1 MKRFTQILNED
12 HAKHADEP
20 KKRTV
25 TVSENMVAPGS
36 TVTFYN
42 ISYKIKVK
50 TGYYGFRKTVGKVI
64 LTDISGVMK
73 PGLNAILGP
82 TGSGKSSLLDILAT
96 RKDPHGLTGEIL
108 INGFPQPPQFKC
120 MSGYVVQDDIVM
132 GTLTVR
138 ENLEFSAALRLPSS
152 MSSEEKKGRVDQVIV
167 ELDLTKVENAK
178 VGTQLTRGISG
189 GEKKR
194 VCIGLELITH
204 PPILFLDEP
213 TTGLD
218 SSTANSVMELL
229 KRMSV
234 SGKTIIFSIHQ
245 PRYSIFKLFD
255 SLTLLAAGK
264 LVYHGLADK
273 ALSYF
278 LSLGFDCEA
287 HNNPAD
293 FFMDIIN
300 GDSTGSSS
308 GKIDIRSS
316 DLEET
321 EGEAPSIAEILAKQ
335 YSQSAECIKMK
346 EKLKQLSLE
355 NKNRKTSFNLIP
367 YSTSFFHQLKWVS
380 RRTFKNLIGNPQNSI
395 AQICITTVLGI
406 AIGILFANVENDVTG
421 IQNRVGVLFFL
432 TTNQCLNSV
441 TTVELFITEKRIF
454 MHEYISGY
462 YRVSAYF
469 FSKILADMIPMRT
482 LPGII
487 FTCINYFII
496 GFKPTAEAFF
506 IMMITLILIAY
517 AASSLSLAIATGQ
530 SVSSVANL
538 LINICFVFMILF
550 SGLLV
555 NITTISPW
563 LLWLQYFSIT
573 RYGLNALQIN
583 EFTGLKFCKN
593 TTAGLNVT
601 CITPSPFTICTG
613 EEYLKIQGIDI
624 TRWGVCQNYV
634 ALVCMTVIFLAIA
647 YTKLRLL
654 KKYT

>member
-1 MKRFTQILNED
+1 M
-12 HAKHADEP
+12 
-20 KKRTV
+20 
-25 TVSENMVAPGS
+25 
-36 TVTFYN
+36 TFYN
-42 ISYKIKVK
+42 ISYNMKVK
-50 TGYYGFRKTVGKVI
+50 TGYFGFRKTIKKEI
-64 LTDISGVMK
+64 LRDISGVMK

-96 RKDPHGLTGEIL
+96 RKDPRGLTGEIL
-108 INGFPQPPQFKC
+108 INGHPQPPQFKC
-120 MSGYVVQDDIVM
+120 MSGYVIQDDIVM

-138 ENLEFSAALRLPSS
+138 ENLEFSAALRLPAS
-152 MSSEEKKGRVDQVIV
+152 MSSEEKKERVDQVIV
-167 ELDLTKVENAK
+167 ELDLTKVANAK
-178 VGTQLTRGISG
+178 VGTQFIRGISG

-204 PPILFLDEP
+204 PAILFLDEP

-218 SSTANSVMELL
+218 SSTANAVMELL

-245 PRYSIFKLFD
+245 PRYAIFKLFD
-255 SLTLLAAGK
+255 SLTLLAAGR
-264 LVYHGLADK
+264 LLYHGLAGK
-273 ALSYF
+273 ALPYF
-278 LSLGFDCEA
+278 ISIGFVCEA
-287 HNNPAD
+287 YNNPAD

-300 GDSTGSSS
+300 GDSTAAAAS
-308 GKIDIRSS
+308 KIDFSIT
-316 DLEET
+316 DLEKP
-321 EGEAPSIAEILAKQ
+321 EGEVASIASMLAKQ
-335 YSQSAECIKMK
+335 YSRSAQYLKMK
-346 EKLKQLSLE
+346 EELKQLSLE
-355 NKNRKTSFNLIP
+355 NKKRKTSYHLIP

-380 RRTFKNLIGNPQNSI
+380 KRTFKNLIGNPQNST
-395 AQICITTVLGI
+395 AQICITTVLGLF
-406 AIGILFANVENDVTG
+406 IGVIFAHVENDVTG
-421 IQNRVGVLFFL
+421 IQNRVGALFFL

-469 FSKILADMIPMRT
+469 FSKIIADMIPMRT

-487 FTCINYFII
+487 FTCINYFMI
-496 GFKPTAEAFF
+496 GFKPTAQAFF

-530 SVSSVANL
+530 SVSSIANL
-538 LINICFVFMILF
+538 LINICFVCMILF

-563 LLWLQYFSIT
+563 LLWLKYFSIT

-583 EFTGLKFCKN
+583 EFTGLKFCKDS
-593 TTAGLNVT
+593 TTGVNVT

-613 EEYLKIQGIDI
+613 EEYLKIQGINI
-624 TRWGVCQNYV
+624 TPWGVWQNYV
-634 ALVCMTVIFLAIA
+634 ALVCMTVIFLTIA